1 MVISKKMINKFT
13 NKIVV
18 VTGASSGIG
27 KAIALEMAAQGAVLC
42 LVGRCLETL
51 LAIAHTVWQTSPKSK
66 SYQVDLALDEDIQK
80 LIVSIE
86 QDFGQVDIL
95 IHNAG
100 IFSMGTIATT
110 PVTEFDQQYRTNV
123 RAPYLLTQ
131 ALLPMLKIQHGQIVF
146 INSSAGLRANANIAH
161 YAATKHALKAIADSL
176 REEVNTDQIRVISV
190 FPGRTATPLQAKIH
204 EIEGK
209 IYHPE
214 RLIQPEDVANVVINA
229 LSLPPTAEV
238 TDISIRPFTKPLLS

>member
-1 MVISKKMINKFT
+1 MINQFS
-13 NKIVV
+13 NQIVV

-27 KAIALEMAAQGAVLC
+27 RAIALEMAAQGAVLC
-42 LVGRCLETL
+42 LVGRSLEAL
-51 LAIAHTVWQTSPKSK
+51 LAIARTVQQTSPKSK

-80 LIVSIE
+80 LIVSIQ

-110 PVTEFDQQYRTNV
+110 PVAEFDRQYRINV

-146 INSSAGLRANANIAH
+146 INSSVGLRASANVGH

-204 EIEGK
+204 EMEGK

-214 RLIQPEDVANVVINA
+214 RLIQPEDVATVVINA
-229 LSLPPTAEV
+229 LSLPLTAEV
-238 TDISIRPFTKPLLS
+238 TDISVRPFIKPLLI

>member
-1 MVISKKMINKFT
+1 MISQFT
-13 NKIVV
+13 NQIVV
-18 VTGASSGIG
+18 VTGANSGIG

-42 LVGRCLETL
+42 LVGRRLETL
-51 LAIAHTVWQTSPKSK
+51 LAIAQTVQETSPRSK

-80 LIVSIE
+80 LIVSIQ

-100 IFSMGTIATT
+100 IFSMGAIATT
-110 PVTEFDQQYRTNV
+110 PVAEFDQQYRINV

-146 INSSAGLRANANIAH
+146 INSSVGLRANANAGH

-176 REEVNTDQIRVISV
+176 REEVNTDQVRVISV

-204 EIEGK
+204 EMEGK

-214 RLIQPEDVANVVINA
+214 RLIQPEDVASVVINA
-229 LSLPPTAEV
+229 LSLPFTAEV
-238 TDISIRPFTKPLLS
+238 TDISIRPFTKPLLP

>member
-1 MVISKKMINKFT
+1 MISQFT
-13 NKIVV
+13 NQIVV

-51 LAIAHTVWQTSPKSK
+51 LAIAHTVQETSPKSK
-66 SYQVDLALDEDIQK
+66 SYQVDLALDEDIEK
-80 LIVSIE
+80 LIVSIG

-110 PVTEFDQQYRTNV
+110 PVAEFDQQYRTNV

-146 INSSAGLRANANIAH
+146 INSSVGLRASANVGH
-161 YAATKHALKAIADSL
+161 YAATKYALKAIADSL

-190 FPGRTATPLQAKIH
+190 FPGCTATPMQAKIH
-204 EIEGK
+204 EMEGK

-214 RLIQPEDVANVVINA
+214 RLIQAEDVATVVINA

-238 TDISIRPFTKPLLS
+238 TDISIRPFTKPLLSENLK